1 MARRWMLPALTLAL
15 VALLVLIAPVAAKE
29 GAEAQLDSPI
39 SLDAEPGS
47 TIEVAVSVFM
57 EDPSGRY
64 PVQGSPIFVR
74 LVPPNGGEPT
84 EDRATEIPAGSG
96 HYVAAVVVPAGG
108 IAEVVVG
115 MPGESCDA
123 AGCRRSDIL
132 FPLTDDPLVTG
143 AIASAAPLPAQPA
156 PARQPAPTTA
166 GSTAA
171 GPDLAPVVLAGVG
184 ILAVLAIAGLI
195 ARRRGGPLGDAEGG
209 SSPI

>member
-1 MARRWMLPALTLAL
+1 MLAALTLAL
-15 VALLVLIAPVAAKE
+15 VALLALVAPAAAKE
-29 GAEAQLDSPI
+29 GAEAQLDAPI

-47 TIEVAVSVFM
+47 TIEVAVGVFM
-57 EDPSGRY
+57 VDPSGRY

-74 LVPPNGGEPT
+74 LVPPNGGEPM
-84 EDRATEIPAGSG
+84 EDRATETPAGSG

-132 FPLTDDPLVTG
+132 FPLTDDPLVRRTF
-143 AIASAAPLPAQPA
+143 ASAAPLPAQPA
-156 PARQPAPTTA
+156 PARQPAATTA
-166 GSTAA
+166 SSTAA
-171 GPDLAPVVLAGVG
+171 GPDLPPIVLAGVG

-195 ARRRGGPLGDAEGG
+195 ARRRSGPLGGGESG